1 MKIKYCSICKKEP
14 IKFFRICDFNHKK
27 WFICSKECYQNYLS
41 QVWGREKNY
50 SQQTKPLLED
60 VKGKDMHP
68 NKMHTSSHK
77 ELLKTADKHIPQE
90 TEEYPDY

>member
-1 MKIKYCSICKKEP
+1 
-14 IKFFRICDFNHKK
+14 
-27 WFICSKECYQNYLS
+27 
-41 QVWGREKNY
+41 
-50 SQQTKPLLED
+50 LED

-68 NKMHTSSHK
+68 NQWHTSSPK